1 LPERSLAAPLGLLR
15 VLMVLIIAAPLNSSA
30 LHHLAMDLVLVE
42 DNAKA
47 AQALVPA
54 LRTMGWRRVGF

>member
-1 LPERSLAAPLGLLR
+1 
-15 VLMVLIIAAPLNSSA
+15 MVLIIAAPLNSSA